1 MRACYATRVKG
12 RVFALAA
19 VSAAALVQGVSSF
32 ARPQTTAP
40 PPVVDVKVTITDT
53 AIRMTP
59 KRAFRGDYARF
70 ILVNVGKKP
79 HTFRFG
85 ATKKGAGVQTGF
97 TKPLRPNEQKIL
109 LLFLD
114 YRGRVA
120 YFGSLAAD
128 RLKAAMRG
136 TFTIS

>member
-1 MRACYATRVKG
+1 MRG
-12 RVFALAA
+12 RFFALVA
-19 VSAAALVQGVSSF
+19 VAAAALAQGATSF

-40 PPVVDVKVTITDT
+40 PPVVDVKVTISDS

-79 HTFRFG
+79 HTFTFG
-85 ATKKGAGVQTGF
+85 AKTKGTGVQTGF

-114 YRGRVA
+114 YRGKVS

-128 RLKAAMRG
+128 RTKAAMRG
-136 TFTIS
+136 IFTIS